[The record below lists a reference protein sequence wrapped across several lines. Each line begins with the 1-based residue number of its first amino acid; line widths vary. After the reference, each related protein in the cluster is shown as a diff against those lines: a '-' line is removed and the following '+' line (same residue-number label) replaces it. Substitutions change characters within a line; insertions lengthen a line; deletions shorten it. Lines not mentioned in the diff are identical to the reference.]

1 MKVLV
6 DILKDSQAHYLNVQ
20 SKIQKRLESISHGSV
35 FKRRIRGSDYYY
47 LNFRQGRKVISK
59 YIGKQEPSQI
69 LKEIKERR
77 LLLNRL
83 KEVRQ
88 SLALISRVHLEKPL
102 ATKHR

>member
-6 DILKDSQAHYLNVQ
+6 DILKDSQAHYLDVQ

-35 FKRRIRGSDYYY
+35 FKRRIRGADYYY
-47 LNFRQGRKVISK
+47 LNFRQGRKVVSQ
-59 YIGKQEPSQI
+59 YIGKEPPAQI
-69 LKEIKERR
+69 LKDIEERR

-88 SLALISRVHLEKPL
+88 SLALLNRVHLEKPL
-102 ATKHR
+102 ASRHR